1 MRRHRPAN
9 EPEMRV
15 LHLTLS
21 YNHGGRREA
30 IGALAVGLA
39 ELGVASLLCCLDE
52 MGSKQRERSM
62 FDDAICLDRRG
73 LFDLAALRRLRR
85 YCRQQ
90 RIDILHAHD
99 AASEAMA
106 AMATVGIGLP
116 LLMSFHRTRN
126 FESARFRDRL
136 RNALIGMRAGAVVTA
151 SRERQQH
158 FIDSNWI
165 PAAKVS
171 CIALGIDLQRFRP
184 DPQRRMATRAR
195 LGIGA
200 GQVLVG
206 TVGHF
211 GPEKGVDLAIQAFG
225 QYLDQHPGSDARL
238 VVLGRGEPEHERFVR
253 DRVAPAHADRIV
265 FAGFQT
271 DPDAWFPAFDVL
283 LHGAREEAFGLVL
296 AEAQACGVPV
306 VAARVGGIPDV
317 VADRHSGILAD
328 RADAGQLAQA
338 LATVLGDPALRAAM
352 SAAAVARAHAE
363 FGRARYA
370 QRYLAVYRRLLTGE
384 VPTPA

>member
-1 MRRHRPAN
+1 
-9 EPEMRV
+9 MRV

-39 ELGVASLLCCLDE
+39 ELGVSSLLCCLDE
-52 MGSKQRERSM
+52 FGSKQRERSM
-62 FDDAICLDRRG
+62 FVDAICLDRRG
-73 LFDLAALRRLRR
+73 LFDLGALRRLRR
-85 YCRQQ
+85 YCREQ
-90 RIDILHAHD
+90 RIDVLHAHD

-106 AMATVGIGLP
+106 GMATLGSGLP

-136 RNALIGMRAGAVVTA
+136 RNALIGMRVGAVVTA
-151 SRERQQH
+151 SRERREH
-158 FIDSNWI
+158 FTGSNWV

-171 CIALGIDLQRFRP
+171 CIALGIDLDRFRT
-184 DPQRRMATRAR
+184 DPQRRIATRAR
-195 LGIGA
+195 LGIDD
-200 GQVLVG
+200 GQPLVG

-225 QYLDQHPGSDARL
+225 QYLDRNPGSQARL
-238 VVLGRGEPEHERFVR
+238 VILGRGEPEHERFVR
-253 DRVAPAHADRIV
+253 ARVDPAHADRII
-265 FAGFQT
+265 FAGFQS
-271 DPDAWFPAFDVL
+271 DPEHWFPAFDVL

-296 AEAQACGVPV
+296 AEAQACAVPV

-317 VADRHSGILAD
+317 VADGRTGILAAKAD
-328 RADAGQLAQA
+328 PGLLADALAE
-338 LATVLGDPALRAAM
+338 VLRDPARRAAM
-352 SAAAVARAHAE
+352 AAEAVAHARAE

-370 QRYLAVYRRLLTGE
+370 GSYLAVYQRLLTGQA
-384 VPTPA
+384 PAVA